1 MTQLKTRSAA
11 AVLALAAALPL
22 AVHAAP
28 TEVFSEGFD
37 NIAHLPGWVQVNNSA
52 PAGNGWFQGNTAIF
66 GAQAGPNG
74 SYIAANYLS
83 AQFGSGMVDS
93 WLITPVINLYGAS
106 TFSFFTRG
114 AGDPGFADTLQV
126 YFSPGT
132 GTDVGGFTGHLA
144 TVGAGG
150 YPGAWTQV
158 STDFSFMGAGRFA
171 FHYAGDA
178 GTLDY
183 IGIDSVRVLSAV
195 PEPASALMLGLG
207 LGALGLLRRRARA

>member
-1 MTQLKTRSAA
+1 MTQLKTLTAA
-11 AVLALAAALPL
+11 LALALAAAASL
-22 AVHAAP
+22 VHAAP
-28 TEVFSEGFD
+28 VEVFSEGFND
-37 NIAHLPGWVQVNNSA
+37 IMHLPGWVQVNNSS
-52 PAGNGWFQGNTAIF
+52 PQGNGWFQGNTAIF

-74 SYIAANYLS
+74 SCIAANYLS

-132 GTDVGGFTGHLA
+132 GADVGAFADRLA
-144 TVGAGG
+144 TVGTGG
-150 YPGAWTQV
+150 YPDAWTQV
-158 STDFSFMGAGRFA
+158 STDFTFTGAGRFA

-178 GTLDY
+178 DNLDY

-195 PEPASALMLGLG
+195 PEPSSALMLGLG
-207 LGALGLLRRRARA
+207 LGAVGLLRRRARK